1 MDAPRRNPLIEFF
14 AVAVRPRTYGA
25 VAYLWLGFPL
35 GLAWFVALTVGFTT
49 GLALAILWV
58 GFLILAATLAL
69 AWLAEG
75 VERQLA
81 IHLLGARVPERRSGP
96 APATTRARLGAEL
109 TSPALWKGM
118 LFLLLRLPVAL
129 ACWVTSLVSLVV
141 PAAFAALPVLYLV
154 ADPATIHFDLPFWAV
169 DSFATPMPGP
179 MRNVADLDSEFWS
192 EGMAMFDNYVSPWL
206 RLVDDAKYQATV
218 DRVAALDTFTIVGCH
233 TPVIP
238 RSHVGKAIELARK
251 SPTAEFAPPPEQDVL
266 EQIQRA
272 LTAGAEG
279 VAA

>member
-1 MDAPRRNPLIEFF
+1 MAPPRRNPLIEFF

-169 DSFATPMPGP
+169 DSFAATLPFGLAGLLGLLVALHL
-179 MRNVADLDSEFWS
+179 NVALGWAWARTAE
-192 EGMAMFDNYVSPWL
+192 WL
-206 RLVDDAKYQATV
+206 LGA
-218 DRVAALDTFTIVGCH
+218 
-233 TPVIP
+233 
-238 RSHVGKAIELARK
+238 K
-251 SPTAEFAPPPEQDVL
+251 SPDAAAVP
-266 EQIQRA
+266 A
-272 LTAGAEG
+272 
-279 VAA
+279 VA